1 MFPPTNALR
10 RTISVSDRKLLWA
23 RLCVG
28 AAAAAFLAIGI
39 CRGEAALILQKAV
52 TICLECIGLG

>member
-1 MFPPTNALR
+1 M
-10 RTISVSDRKLLWA
+10 SDRKLLWT

-28 AAAAAFLAIGI
+28 AAAAAFLSIGL